1 MVIKVKVSDVAKD
14 FGKSN
19 KEIINILGDYC
30 GVPLKKANTVLE
42 ENELNILFD
51 KLTQDHSVK
60 NFDAYFSNGKKS
72 DGNAKK
78 SGNSSTKKIENKKH
92 QSQAFN
98 HCTEVHP
105 AVLVIPVMLFSWL
118 TISGQRMICRI
129 AIHRHRPLTCV
140 DMMRQL
146 AVESEPAI
154 YLCSVCCTVAHYND
168 TVGS

>member
-72 DGNAKK
+72 DGNTKK
-78 SGNSSTKKIENKKH
+78 SSNASTKKTENKKH
-92 QSQAFN
+92 QSQA
-98 HCTEVHP
+98 
-105 AVLVIPVMLFSWL
+105 
-118 TISGQRMICRI
+118 
-129 AIHRHRPLTCV
+129 AILQMAEQIGR
-140 DMMRQL
+140 
-146 AVESEPAI
+146 
-154 YLCSVCCTVAHYND
+154 AH
-168 TVGS
+168 V